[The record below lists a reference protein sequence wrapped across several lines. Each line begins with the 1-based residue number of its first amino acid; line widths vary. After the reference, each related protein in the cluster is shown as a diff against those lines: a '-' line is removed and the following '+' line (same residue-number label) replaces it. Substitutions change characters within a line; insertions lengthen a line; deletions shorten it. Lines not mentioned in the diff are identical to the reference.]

1 MRDNIT
7 NDYLINQKFTDFK
20 MSEKRFFLKFY
31 NIKKN
36 SKIFVTLKN
45 KYDLGNYKIIDKFK
59 NCYFVE

>member
-1 MRDNIT
+1 
-7 NDYLINQKFTDFK
+7 